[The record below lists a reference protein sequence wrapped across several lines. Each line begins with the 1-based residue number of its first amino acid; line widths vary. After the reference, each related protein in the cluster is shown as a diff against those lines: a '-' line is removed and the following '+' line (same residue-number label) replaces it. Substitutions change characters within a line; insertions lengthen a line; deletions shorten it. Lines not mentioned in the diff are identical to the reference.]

1 MEEDRVVPFYITV
14 PDDRRL
20 IRAVKREKQQK
31 TNEYSEVCRR
41 YLADETDFSEE
52 KLKECGITEQF
63 VNDDLTEC
71 TQQILNKITKEVSG
85 E

>member
-1 MEEDRVVPFYITV
+1 M
-14 PDDRRL
+14 
-20 IRAVKREKQQK
+20 
-31 TNEYSEVCRR
+31 
-41 YLADETDFSEE
+41 ADETDFSEE

-71 TQQILNKITKEVSG
+71 TQQILNKIVKDVSG